1 MEIAVYL
8 LISVVFSGIGAFLWS
23 VWSSRRSKIDEI
35 SAKIDDL
42 RDDLSFL
49 GQKLTVISDA
59 MDHGESVFSDF
70 KSEMTDFMTLS
81 AKSIKDLRDEVAE
94 FRGNIFGG
102 DSTES
107 IPPIDFDSMSSSYE
121 NDVKSLVEQGYDR
134 SYAEAKAAEVVLNK
148 LASYGV
154 RDSVAMVGDIV
165 GGYE

>member
-1 MEIAVYL
+1 MEVAVYV
-8 LISVVFSGIGAFLWS
+8 LISIVFSGIGAFLWS
-23 VWSSRRSKIDEI
+23 VWSARQSKIDVL
-35 SAKIDDL
+35 SAKIDNL

-49 GQKLTVISDA
+49 GQKLVVISDA
-59 MDHGESVFSDF
+59 MDHGESVFADF
-70 KSEMTDFMTLS
+70 RSEMTDFMTIS

-94 FRGNIFGG
+94 FRGNIFGS
-102 DSTES
+102 DNSEN

-134 SYAEAKAAEVVLNK
+134 SYAEAKAAEAVLNK